1 LRRLI
6 GIDYGTRR
14 IGIAICDPLRIIASA
29 RQTVPNSPAF
39 FVTLEK
45 MISDNDVEAIVV
57 GMPYNLKGE
66 KSTKALEVEE
76 FIEQIKRHCR
86 IEVIEWDERWTSVTA
101 HETQIM
107 MGVKKKD
114 RQNKSK
120 IDEMAA
126 ALILQSYL
134 DSHPNSK

>member
-1 LRRLI
+1 
-6 GIDYGTRR
+6 
-14 IGIAICDPLRIIASA
+14 
-29 RQTVPNSPAF
+29 
-39 FVTLEK
+39 
-45 MISDNDVEAIVV
+45 MISENDVEAIVV

-66 KSTKALEVEE
+66 KSTKAKEVED
-76 FIEQIKRHCR
+76 FINQIKQRCE
-86 IEVIEWDERWTSVTA
+86 IEVIEWDERWTSATA

>member
-1 LRRLI
+1 MKRLI

-76 FIEQIKRHCR
+76 FIEQIKQHCR
-86 IEVIEWDERWTSVTA
+86 IEVIEWDERWTSAIA

-114 RQNKSK
+114 RKNKSK